1 MKKKILSFVLAASV
15 AVSLSASFATSAVE
29 VNAATKTKVAA
40 IPLDFQDVGRF
51 EEPWDKSNTN
61 VNCVTK
67 TDYFEVTKPSSV
79 QGKATLYI
87 PKTILDSQKRDGI
100 LFSFN
105 ASAKIGE
112 TDDDWIEIGHPE
124 EVCITSTS
132 GKYYSIKSDGDFY
145 KVDIA
150 RELTYT
156 FAPDGPIEGLPAEAN
171 AIVFNGI
178 NLIGFNKTTGY
189 VYLDNVQFLINDS
202 VVAEQDFEG
211 DIRDIPTRVI
221 TAPWD
226 DSTWESKE
234 AYAEICDYS
243 NKVVSVPKT
252 KITLKKGKTAS
263 LKATAFPNSK
273 ITYKTSNKRITTVTR
288 KGVVKGVKKGTAT
301 ISVTANGKTVKVKVT
316 VK

>member
-1 MKKKILSFVLAASV
+1 MKKKILSFVLAACVS
-15 AVSLSASFATSAVE
+15 VSLSASFATSAVE

-51 EEPWDKSNTN
+51 EDPFEKAWTDVNNFGDDFYYKTN
-61 VNCVTK
+61 SV
-67 TDYFEVTKPSSV
+67 SSV
-79 QGKATLYI
+79 QAKVTLYV
-87 PKTILDSQKRDGI
+87 PKTVLKSQKDDG
-100 LFSFN
+100 LW
-105 ASAKIGE
+105 IGFGADAQINDS
-112 TDDDWIEIGHPE
+112 DDGWVRIGRMDDIYLSDKSDDC
-124 EVCITSTS
+124 CIV
-132 GKYYSIKSDGDFY
+132 KSDGDFY
-145 KVDIA
+145 KMDVTADF
-150 RELTYT
+150 THT
-156 FAPDGPIEGLPAEAN
+156 FKENGDEEGFPSEVKAVCWN
-171 AIVFNGI
+171 
-178 NLIGFNKTTGY
+178 NLY
-189 VYLDNVQFLINDS
+189 VYGFAKCSGFAYLDKVQFIVDGS

-273 ITYKTSNKRITTVTR
+273 ITYKTSNKKIATVTG